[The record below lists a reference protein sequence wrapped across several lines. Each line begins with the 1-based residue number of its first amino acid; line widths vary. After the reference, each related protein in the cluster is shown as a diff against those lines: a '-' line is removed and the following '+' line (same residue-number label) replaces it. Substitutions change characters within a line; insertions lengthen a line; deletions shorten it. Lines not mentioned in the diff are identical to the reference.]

1 MRRDAAS
8 GFTLIELM
16 VVVGIIMIMA
26 AIAIPTML
34 RSKVQANETSAIAYL
49 KVIAG
54 AEVAYHASHSTY
66 ATQFSALTD
75 ATPPFLD
82 GESTT
87 RAGYAFALGGTTDN
101 YEVTATPTGFGV
113 TGSRG
118 FYTDST
124 GVIRH
129 AMGAAATADS
139 PPVDEPAQQ

>member
-1 MRRDAAS
+1 MPKNQS
-8 GFTLIELM
+8 
-16 VVVGIIMIMA
+16 V
-26 AIAIPTML
+26 P
-34 RSKVQANETSAIAYL
+34 SA
-49 KVIAG
+49 
-54 AEVAYHASHSTY
+54 ASHSAY

-101 YEVTATPTGFGV
+101 YEVTATPTQFGV
-113 TGSRG
+113 TGNRG

-139 PPVDEPAQQ
+139 PPVDELAQQ